1 MDLYVFLAVLVAAAC
16 HAGWNTLLKLDLEPL
31 TATVLMVCASGV
43 LSLPIALYLGLP
55 ASASWPYLAASVAIH
70 VGYFLS
76 LATAYKAGDM
86 GQVYPIARG
95 AAPLMTAVLA
105 TLLLGESPGGYGW
118 AGIALL
124 ASGIVLLAV
133 RGGRVAKTFD
143 ARSVGFSLLTS
154 LTITVYTIVD
164 GSGARISGDPV
175 AYTLWLFVLSS
186 IVVGSYGYVRIG
198 PTLLAA
204 ARTHWPITAMGS
216 ALSVAAYVIAI
227 WAMTVAPIALVAAL
241 RETSVLFGALFATLI
256 LREPWIAARVVSA
269 VMVLAGALLLR
280 MR

>member
-31 TATVLMVCASGV
+31 TATVLMVCASGA

-76 LATAYKAGDM
+76 LASAYKSGDM

-105 TLLLGESPGGYGW
+105 TVILGESPGAYGW

-124 ASGIVLLAV
+124 ACGILLLAM
-133 RGGRVAKTFD
+133 RGGRAGKVFD
-143 ARSVGFSLLTS
+143 PRSVGFALLTS
-154 LTITVYTIVD
+154 LTITIYTIVD
-164 GSGARISGDPV
+164 GSGARVSGDPV
-175 AYTLWLFVLSS
+175 SYTLWLFVLSAL
-186 IVVGSYGYVRIG
+186 IVGSYGYVRLG
-198 PTLLAA
+198 SQLFSA

-256 LREPWIAARVVSA
+256 LREPWIAARIVSA
-269 VMVLAGALLLR
+269 VMVLGGALLLR

>member
-31 TATVLMVCASGV
+31 TATVLMVCASGA

-55 ASASWPYLAASVAIH
+55 TSASWPYLAASVAIH

-76 LATAYKAGDM
+76 LASAYKAGDM

-105 TLLLGESPGGYGW
+105 TGILGESPGGYGW

-124 ASGIVLLAV
+124 ACGILLLAI
-133 RGGRVAKTFD
+133 RGGRAGKVFD
-143 ARSVGFSLLTS
+143 RRTVGFALLTS

-164 GSGARISGDPV
+164 GSGARVSGDPV
-175 AYTLWLFVLSS
+175 SYTLWLFVLSAF
-186 IVVGSYGYVRIG
+186 IVGSYGYVRLG
-198 PTLLAA
+198 SQLFSA
-204 ARTHWPITAMGS
+204 ARAHWSITAMGS

-256 LREPWIAARVVSA
+256 LREPWIAARIVSA
-269 VMVLAGALLLR
+269 VMVLGGALLLR

>member
-76 LATAYKAGDM
+76 LATAYKGGDM

-124 ASGIVLLAV
+124 ACGIVLLAV

-198 PTLLAA
+198 PTLLGA

-256 LREPWIAARVVSA
+256 LREPWVAARVVSA

>member
-31 TATVLMVCASGV
+31 TATVLMVCASGA

-76 LATAYKAGDM
+76 LASAYKSGDM

-105 TLLLGESPGGYGW
+105 TVILGESPGAYGW

-124 ASGIVLLAV
+124 ACGILLLAM
-133 RGGRVAKTFD
+133 RGGRAGKVFD
-143 ARSVGFSLLTS
+143 PRSVGFALLTS

-164 GSGARISGDPV
+164 GSGARVSGDPV
-175 AYTLWLFVLSS
+175 SYTLWLFVLSAL
-186 IVVGSYGYVRIG
+186 IVGSYGYVRLG
-198 PTLLAA
+198 SQLFSA
-204 ARTHWPITAMGS
+204 ARTHWRITAMGS

-256 LREPWIAARVVSA
+256 LREPWIAARIVSA
-269 VMVLAGALLLR
+269 VMVLGGALLLR

>member
-76 LATAYKAGDM
+76 LATAYKGGDM

-105 TLLLGESPGGYGW
+105 TLLHGESPGGYGW

-124 ASGIVLLAV
+124 IV
-133 RGGRVAKTFD
+133 
-143 ARSVGFSLLTS
+143 
-154 LTITVYTIVD
+154 I
-164 GSGARISGDPV
+164 P
-175 AYTLWLFVLSS
+175 
-186 IVVGSYGYVRIG
+186 
-198 PTLLAA
+198 
-204 ARTHWPITAMGS
+204 
-216 ALSVAAYVIAI
+216 
-227 WAMTVAPIALVAAL
+227 
-241 RETSVLFGALFATLI
+241 
-256 LREPWIAARVVSA
+256 
-269 VMVLAGALLLR
+269 
-280 MR
+280 